1 MSLETRQEILDAAIE
16 QISRSGEASVRLRDI
31 ARIVGIKE
39 PSIYYYFANRE
50 ELIVAAHVRR
60 FEVNLSQTLQPF
72 VDMLEKCSTTAEFLD
87 GLIAL
92 YQNSF
97 SHVRSVAR
105 AARAEIV
112 GSAYF
117 RSELQRE
124 LAAMAQSM
132 FQPALDLMHNAKL
145 AGWIRSSLDIE
156 AFTYW
161 NLAAITG
168 LLFPEVLASDEIL
181 DAYHG
186 LLIESVTS
194 MVLGSEV
201 NHGPPDVM
209 IPNSAVG

>member
-1 MSLETRQEILDAAIE
+1 MSVSTRQEILDAAIE
-16 QISRSGEASVRLRDI
+16 QISRSGEASIRLSDI
-31 ARIVGIKE
+31 AKTVGIKE

-50 ELIVAAHVRR
+50 ELVVAAHVRR
-60 FEVNLSQTLQPF
+60 FEINLSQTLQPF
-72 VDMLEKCSTTAEFLD
+72 IDMLVQCSTTDEFLE

-97 SHVRSVAR
+97 PRVRSVAR

-117 RSELQRE
+117 RSEIQRE
-124 LAAMAQSM
+124 LAAMAQAM
-132 FQPALDLMHNAKL
+132 FEPALDLMRNAQL

-168 LLFPEVLASDEIL
+168 LLFPEVLTNDEVL

-194 MVLGSEV
+194 MVLGT
-201 NHGPPDVM
+201 P
-209 IPNSAVG
+209 

>member
-1 MSLETRQEILDAAIE
+1 MSVITRQEILDAAIE
-16 QISRSGEASVRLRDI
+16 QISRAGEASIRLSDI
-31 ARIVGIKE
+31 AKTVGIKE

-50 ELIVAAHVRR
+50 ELVVAAHVRR
-60 FEVNLSQTLQPF
+60 FEINLSQTLQPF
-72 VDMLEKCSTTAEFLD
+72 IDMLVQCSTSDEFLE

-97 SHVRSVAR
+97 PRVRSVAR

-117 RSELQRE
+117 RSEIQRE
-124 LAAMAQSM
+124 LAAMAQAM
-132 FQPALDLMHNAKL
+132 FQPALDLMRNAQL
-145 AGWIRSSLDIE
+145 AGWIRPSLDIE

-168 LLFPEVLASDEIL
+168 LLFPEVLTNDEVL

-186 LLIESVTS
+186 LLLESVTS
-194 MVLGSEV
+194 MVLGA
-201 NHGPPDVM
+201 P
-209 IPNSAVG
+209 